1 MGKRV
6 SECEREWALAGSECI
21 QPIRKSSCGSFA
33 LPAFIRI
40 SGQIFALTTLPL
52 RIIINRNSRV
62 PSFLAYK
69 LFYFPLAAK
78 SIISCNIF
86 LYDLGY
92 FCLLLYYIFIFL
104 FLFAVAASFYAVA
117 LQLYAL
123 FIFPVFVPPPLSIV
137 EIRLTY
143 KHLMDWQSDLITFAI
158 ETT

>member
-1 MGKRV
+1 MR
-6 SECEREWALAGSECI
+6 
-21 QPIRKSSCGSFA
+21 
-33 LPAFIRI
+33 FIR
-40 SGQIFALTTLPL
+40 FACVHSHFGANICINYAAVAYYII
-52 RIIINRNSRV
+52 IIINRNSRV

-69 LFYFPLAAK
+69 LLYFRRMVK

-86 LYDLGY
+86 LYDLG
-92 FCLLLYYIFIFL
+92 L
-104 FLFAVAASFYAVA
+104 FLFAALLYFYISLSYSFAFAASFYAVA

-123 FIFPVFVPPPLSIV
+123 FIFPVFVSPTPSPSIV